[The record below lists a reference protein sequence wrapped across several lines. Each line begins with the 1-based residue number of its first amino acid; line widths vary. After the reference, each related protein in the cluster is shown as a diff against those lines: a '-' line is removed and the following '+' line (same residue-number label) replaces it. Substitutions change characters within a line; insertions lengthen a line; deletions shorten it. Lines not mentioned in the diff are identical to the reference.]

1 MSMSNHRSFALT
13 IAALALGTSIL
24 FGCSDDGQPPASTSG
39 GTPAVPVSP
48 DRPPSNDGGSD
59 AGSPDASSC
68 GVAEHAT
75 TDEIGEVAV
84 LGEPPPP
91 LGGSIAPGTYVLSEM
106 NAYVAEDPDAG
117 PPTGPGP
124 GVTGASGRGTIEI
137 DGSTMRVLRSRT
149 AGEGGAVTTE
159 QGSFTYEVDG
169 TSLKRTKTCPGA
181 TSDDVIPFTAAG
193 SGLALFVDPQHREL
207 YVRIE

>member
-1 MSMSNHRSFALT
+1 MSMSNHRSSTLMVT
-13 IAALALGTSIL
+13 ALALGASIL
-24 FGCSDDGQPPASTSG
+24 FGCSDDGRPPASTSG
-39 GTPAVPVSP
+39 GTPVVPDSP
-48 DRPPSNDGGSD
+48 DRPPSNDAGSD
-59 AGSPDASSC
+59 ADRPDASTC
-68 GVAEHAT
+68 GVAEHAA

-84 LGEPPPP
+84 TGEPPPP

-117 PPTGPGP
+117 PPIGPGP

-137 DGSTMRVLRSRT
+137 DGSTMRVLRSRR
-149 AGEGGAVTTE
+149 AEEGGAVTTE
-159 QGSFTYEVDG
+159 QGSFTYEVEG

-193 SGLALFVDPQHREL
+193 SGLALFVDAQHREL